1 MWVALALNHDHREQ
15 PATVDEVMHPTRYK
29 DQGQP
34 STTGIRR
41 KQILDKTQF
50 QRWKV
55 WPGDEIRGGNA
66 FLNWKKKIKKIEN
79 RARVSTIPHSPVLH
93 SEHRRRRGWTRRQR
107 RPKAFPGICR
117 KQSQIRFFH
126 GAVKAA
132 GGEGGEGGLTP

>member
-41 KQILDKTQF
+41 IQILDKTQF

-66 FLNWKKKIKKIEN
+66 FLNWKKNKKIN
-79 RARVSTIPHSPVLH
+79 
-93 SEHRRRRGWTRRQR
+93 
-107 RPKAFPGICR
+107 K
-117 KQSQIRFFH
+117 KQSTSVYDPSLSGF
-126 GAVKAA
+126 A
-132 GGEGGEGGLTP
+132 L

>member
-1 MWVALALNHDHREQ
+1 MALALNHDHREQ
-15 PATVDEVMHPTRYK
+15 PATVDEVVHPTRYK

-66 FLNWKKKIKKIEN
+66 FLNWKKKKKP
-79 RARVSTIPHSPVLH
+79 AL
-93 SEHRRRRGWTRRQR
+93 G
-107 RPKAFPGICR
+107 
-117 KQSQIRFFH
+117 KQSMSVYDPSLSGF
-126 GAVKAA
+126 A
-132 GGEGGEGGLTP
+132 L